1 MLRIQYKKIN
11 SEFEY
16 PFQTAHGLKTHQPA
30 LLIAISIG
38 QAIGFGEAPPVHYY
52 NVTVESM
59 IEELL
64 RKMPVLS
71 RYAFTEPDR
80 FWHFCHHLF
89 PDNPFLVCAL
99 DMAYWNLY
107 ATIKKQSVR
116 ALLGLPD
123 GFRCEQEPPTDYTIG
138 MDSLEGMLEKVSK
151 HPWPIYKVKVG
162 STDDLVKLQALRQ
175 ATAARIRVD
184 ANGGWTLEEA
194 LRLLPELHK
203 LDIELIE
210 QPLAKDALV
219 DMPALFAVSEI
230 PLIAD
235 ESCVSEQDVAAC
247 LPCFHGI
254 NIKLTKCSGLTP
266 AVRMIQQAKE
276 AGKRV
281 MMGCMSETE
290 VGSLAIAQFLPWL
303 DYVDMDGPLLLKDIS
318 LKQLVYQP
326 DGRVLVR

>member
-1 MLRIQYKKIN
+1 MIWLSYK
-11 SEFEY
+11 
-16 PFQTAHGLKTHQPA
+16 PC
-30 LLIAISIG
+30 
-38 QAIGFGEAPPVHYY
+38 
-52 NVTVESM
+52 
-59 IEELL
+59 
-64 RKMPVLS
+64 
-71 RYAFTEPDR
+71 DR
-80 FWHFCHHLF
+80 
-89 PDNPFLVCAL
+89 
-99 DMAYWNLY
+99 
-107 ATIKKQSVR
+107 
-116 ALLGLPD
+116 
-123 GFRCEQEPPTDYTIG
+123 
-138 MDSLEGMLEKVSK
+138 
-151 HPWPIYKVKVG
+151 
-162 STDDLVKLQALRQ
+162 LRQ
-175 ATAARIRVD
+175 RVFGLMPTGD
-184 ANGGWTLEEA
+184 GRLEEA

-210 QPLAKDALV
+210 QPLAKEALA